1 MGNNASSPKAS
12 GVPGHE
18 SGTHNAANSGG
29 RPIQYH
35 QQLQQQHLQ
44 QQQQQQ
50 QQPQQQQQQQHPQQH
65 QQRNAR
71 NPVLVH
77 NQRVA
82 AAPPEPSM
90 AHAHGSTTSSSS
102 RSIPAR
108 PYGSAAEAAE
118 AAVAASASPSRTPA
132 KSRNTP
138 PPPSKPVAVP
148 QASGATTPAAAAG
161 TTTTATTATAPT
173 TTATHTAAAS
183 GAGFPADLD
192 VEPPLS
198 PYADSMD
205 IPILA
210 HNSMQELSYMT
221 RPPRL
226 PLPIEEEVHTPGS
239 PIIAPREDG
248 DSIEDIE
255 ALDGSGSGSG
265 SGSGVGGDGDGDGIT
280 HRSSTLSSATVDE
293 DDMEELR
300 VDKTRP
306 TVPTRLEWLRGGEKV
321 YVTGTIF
328 QWNRK
333 QRMHPVEG
341 RPGVFATTIN
351 VLPGT
356 HHIRFLV
363 DNKME
368 TSRDLPTTVDFGNN
382 LVNYIEV
389 YPPSTPPQA
398 APAAPG
404 TGNPQAQPQPLSAAE
419 RKQAQQ
425 TLEAHQQ
432 QQQQEKHQQQ
442 QQQQQQQL
450 QAPPPN
456 KPLRASSSLELT
468 TRPPKWKSVPPPS
481 AFSHELPTYL
491 VDYDQPDDSP
501 DFHTAAVATEILPMP
516 PSLPGFLGKP
526 ILNAATLIKDDN
538 SVLNMP
544 NYTILN
550 HLATSSIK
558 NNILAVSATT
568 RYKDKFVTII
578 IYKPTGGDDKH

>member
-1 MGNNASSPKAS
+1 MGNNASSPKADGS
-12 GVPGHE
+12 GSASP
-18 SGTHNAANSGG
+18 GG
-29 RPIQYH
+29 RSSLHHPHQHHSHSQHYQNNHQH
-35 QQLQQQHLQ
+35 QQQSQQYQQHNQSQSQ
-44 QQQQQQ
+44 QQQKG
-50 QQPQQQQQQQHPQQH
+50 P
-65 QQRNAR
+65 AR
-71 NPVLVH
+71 NPALVQ

-82 AAPPEPSM
+82 AAPPEQSM
-90 AHAHGSTTSSSS
+90 AQAQGSTTSSSVS
-102 RSIPAR
+102 RSIPSR
-108 PYGSAAEAAE
+108 PYTTAAE
-118 AAVAASASPSRTPA
+118 AAVAASASPSRNATSASTATSPKPTPMA
-132 KSRNTP
+132 SNTT

-148 QASGATTPAAAAG
+148 QSSSSTSGPGIATIPIATPAAVA
-161 TTTTATTATAPT
+161 ATTNAYAAEHVEQAAPR
-173 TTATHTAAAS
+173 
-183 GAGFPADLD
+183 PLD
-192 VEPPLS
+192 YDPPLS
-198 PYADSMD
+198 PYTDSMD
-205 IPILA
+205 VPMMA
-210 HNSMQELSYMT
+210 HNSMQDVSYLT

-239 PIIAPREDG
+239 PIIAPAKEGEPID
-248 DSIEDIE
+248 DIE
-255 ALDGSGSGSG
+255 ALDNEGL
-265 SGSGVGGDGDGDGIT
+265 T
-280 HRSSTLSSATVDE
+280 HRSSTLSSVVNEEDE
-293 DDMEELR
+293 EELR

-328 QWNRK
+328 QWNKK

-363 DNKME
+363 DNQME

-389 YPPSTPPQA
+389 APQSTPPKEY
-398 APAAPG
+398 PG
-404 TGNPQAQPQPLSAAE
+404 
-419 RKQAQQ
+419 
-425 TLEAHQQ
+425 
-432 QQQQEKHQQQ
+432 
-442 QQQQQQQL
+442 
-450 QAPPPN
+450 
-456 KPLRASSSLELT
+456 
-468 TRPPKWKSVPPPS
+468 VPPPAALGAPVWKDVPEAS
-481 AFSHELPTYL
+481 AFSHDLPQYL
-491 VDYDQPDDSP
+491 VDYDQPDESP
-501 DFHTAAVATEILPMP
+501 DFHSAAVATEILSMP

-568 RYKDKFVTII
+568 RYKAKFVTII

>member
-1 MGNNASSPKAS
+1 MGNNASSPKTP
-12 GVPGHE
+12 GTPGHE
-18 SGTHNAANSGG
+18 GSSTTGSANTGG
-29 RPIQYH
+29 RPVHYH
-35 QQLQQQHLQ
+35 QQLQ

-50 QQPQQQQQQQHPQQH
+50 QQQQKGV
-65 QQRNAR
+65 R
-71 NPVLVH
+71 NPALVPS
-77 NQRVA
+77 QRS

-90 AHAHGSTTSSSS
+90 AHAQGSTASSAS
-102 RSIPAR
+102 RSIPSR
-108 PYGSAAEAAE
+108 PYGATAAEAV
-118 AAVAASASPSRTPA
+118 VAASASPNRAPTKP
-132 KSRNTP
+132 RNTP
-138 PPPSKPVAVP
+138 PPPTKPVDVP
-148 QASGATTPAAAAG
+148 LPSAAAG
-161 TTTTATTATAPT
+161 TAKIPIAPPANVIVPSATGGVQVPAG
-173 TTATHTAAAS
+173 AS
-183 GAGFPADLD
+183 DF
-192 VEPPLS
+192 EPPLS

-205 IPILA
+205 VPVLT
-210 HNSMQELSYMT
+210 HNSMPDVSYLT

-239 PIIAPREDG
+239 PIIAPRKDG
-248 DSIEDIE
+248 DPVDDIE
-255 ALDGSGSGSG
+255 ALDN
-265 SGSGVGGDGDGDGIT
+265 DGLT
-280 HRSSTLSSATVDE
+280 HRSSTLSSATIE
-293 DDMEELR
+293 EEDMEELR

-328 QWNRK
+328 QWNKK

-363 DNKME
+363 DNQME

-389 YPPSTPPQA
+389 ASPSTPPKHLPPA
-398 APAAPG
+398 STTATGAPVSDPG
-404 TGNPQAQPQPLSAAE
+404 ATTTASATGSNLGSTGSKQQSQSRQQDAQPQRKMSAAE
-419 RKQAQQ
+419 A
-425 TLEAHQQ
+425 
-432 QQQQEKHQQQ
+432 
-442 QQQQQQQL
+442 
-450 QAPPPN
+450 
-456 KPLRASSSLELT
+456 RAGASLIGADSSLQLT
-468 TRPPKWKSVPPPS
+468 DRAPKWKDVPEPS
-481 AFSHELPTYL
+481 AFSHELPKFL

-501 DFHTAAVATEILPMP
+501 DFHTAAAATEILPMP

-568 RYKDKFVTII
+568 RYKDKFTTII
-578 IYKPTGGDDKH
+578 IYKPTGGDDVKR

>member
-1 MGNNASSPKAS
+1 MGNNASSPKTP
-12 GVPGHE
+12 GTPGHE
-18 SGTHNAANSGG
+18 GSSTTGSANTGG
-29 RPIQYH
+29 RPVHYH
-35 QQLQQQHLQ
+35 QQLQ

-50 QQPQQQQQQQHPQQH
+50 QQQKG
-65 QQRNAR
+65 AR
-71 NPVLVH
+71 NPVLVPS
-77 NQRVA
+77 QRS

-90 AHAHGSTTSSSS
+90 AHAQGSTASSAS
-102 RSIPAR
+102 RSIPSR
-108 PYGSAAEAAE
+108 PYSTTAAEAA
-118 AAVAASASPSRTPA
+118 AAASASPSRAPS
-132 KSRNTP
+132 KPRNTP
-138 PPPSKPVAVP
+138 PPPTKPVDVP
-148 QASGATTPAAAAG
+148 QPSAAVGTAKIPIAPPANVVVPSATGGIQVP
-161 TTTTATTATAPT
+161 
-173 TTATHTAAAS
+173 
-183 GAGFPADLD
+183 AGFSDF
-192 VEPPLS
+192 EPPLS

-205 IPILA
+205 VPVLT
-210 HNSMQELSYMT
+210 HNSVPDVSYLT

-239 PIIAPREDG
+239 PIIAPRKDG
-248 DSIEDIE
+248 DPVDDIE
-255 ALDGSGSGSG
+255 ALDN
-265 SGSGVGGDGDGDGIT
+265 DGLT
-280 HRSSTLSSATVDE
+280 HRSSTLSSVTVE
-293 DDMEELR
+293 EEDMEELR

-328 QWNRK
+328 QWNKK

-363 DNKME
+363 DNQME

-389 YPPSTPPQA
+389 ASPSASPKHHPPAASTTTATGAPVSSPGA
-398 APAAPG
+398 AATAPAAAGSNRGPAVSK
-404 TGNPQAQPQPLSAAE
+404 QQQPQSG
-419 RKQAQQ
+419 
-425 TLEAHQQ
+425 
-432 QQQQEKHQQQ
+432 QQEA
-442 QQQQQQQL
+442 
-450 QAPPPN
+450 QAPR
-456 KPLRASSSLELT
+456 KLSGAETRAGASLIGADSSVQLT
-468 TRPPKWKSVPPPS
+468 DRAPKWKNVPEPS
-481 AFSHELPTYL
+481 AFSHELPKFL

-501 DFHTAAVATEILPMP
+501 DFHTAAAATEILPMP

-568 RYKDKFVTII
+568 RYKDKFTTII
-578 IYKPTGGDDKH
+578 IYKPTGGDDVKR

>member
-1 MGNNASSPKAS
+1 MGNNASSPKTP
-12 GVPGHE
+12 GTPGHE
-18 SGTHNAANSGG
+18 GSSSTGGAGNSAN
-29 RPIQYH
+29 RPVQYH
-35 QQLQQQHLQ
+35 QQLQ

-50 QQPQQQQQQQHPQQH
+50 QQQQKGT
-65 QQRNAR
+65 R
-71 NPVLVH
+71 NPVQVQ
-77 NQRVA
+77 NQRV

-90 AHAHGSTTSSSS
+90 AHAQGSTASSSAS
-102 RSIPAR
+102 RSIPSR
-108 PYGSAAEAAE
+108 PYSTAAEAA
-118 AAVAASASPSRTPA
+118 AAASASPSRQTSNKPSSGG
-132 KSRNTP
+132 KSNTP

-148 QASGATTPAAAAG
+148 QPASASAAGSGIAKIPVAPPANVIVPSASGGVQVPAG
-161 TTTTATTATAPT
+161 
-173 TTATHTAAAS
+173 H
-183 GAGFPADLD
+183 GDY
-192 VEPPLS
+192 EPPLS

-205 IPILA
+205 VPILT
-210 HNSMQELSYMT
+210 HNSMPDVSYLT

-248 DSIEDIE
+248 DPVGDIE
-255 ALDGSGSGSG
+255 ALDN
-265 SGSGVGGDGDGDGIT
+265 DGLT
-280 HRSSTLSSATVDE
+280 HRSSTLSSATVE
-293 DDMEELR
+293 EEDMEELR

-328 QWNRK
+328 QWNKK

-363 DNKME
+363 DNQME

-389 YPPSTPPQA
+389 APQSTPPKDQQGVPPPA
-398 APAAPG
+398 SSSVSASATTSAPSTTASSGQGGVAV
-404 TGNPQAQPQPLSAAE
+404 S
-419 RKQAQQ
+419 KQHQEQQ
-425 TLEAHQQ
+425 KQR
-432 QQQQEKHQQQ
+432 QQQ
-442 QQQQQQQL
+442 QQQQQAAAAAQQGPP
-450 QAPPPN
+450 QAP
-456 KPLRASSSLELT
+456 KSAAQLIGADSSVELT
-468 TRPPKWKSVPPPS
+468 DRAPKWKNVPEPA
-481 AFSHELPTYL
+481 AFSHELPKFL

-501 DFHTAAVATEILPMP
+501 DFHTAAAATEILPMP

-568 RYKDKFVTII
+568 RYKDKFTTII
-578 IYKPTGGDDKH
+578 IYKPTGGDDVKR

>member
-1 MGNNASSPKAS
+1 MGNNASSPKTP
-12 GVPGHE
+12 GTPGHE
-18 SGTHNAANSGG
+18 GSSTTGSANTGSS
-29 RPIQYH
+29 RPVQYH
-35 QQLQQQHLQ
+35 QQLQQQQLQQSQ
-44 QQQQQQ
+44 QQQQKG
-50 QQPQQQQQQQHPQQH
+50 
-65 QQRNAR
+65 AR
-71 NPVLVH
+71 NPAVVQS
-77 NQRVA
+77 QRS

-90 AHAHGSTTSSSS
+90 AHAQGSTASSAS
-102 RSIPAR
+102 RSIPSR
-108 PYGSAAEAAE
+108 PYGTTAAEVAA
-118 AAVAASASPSRTPA
+118 AASASPSRAPA
-132 KSRNTP
+132 KQQRNTP
-138 PPPSKPVAVP
+138 PPPSKPVNVP
-148 QASGATTPAAAAG
+148 QPSSSSAAG
-161 TTTTATTATAPT
+161 TGTAKIPIAPPANVIVPSATGGVQVPA
-173 TTATHTAAAS
+173 
-183 GAGFPADLD
+183 GAVDF
-192 VEPPLS
+192 EPPLS

-205 IPILA
+205 VPVLT
-210 HNSMQELSYMT
+210 HNSMPDVSYLT

-239 PIIAPREDG
+239 PIIAPRKDG
-248 DSIEDIE
+248 DPVDDIE
-255 ALDGSGSGSG
+255 ALDND
-265 SGSGVGGDGDGDGIT
+265 GGLT
-280 HRSSTLSSATVDE
+280 HRSSTLSSATIE
-293 DDMEELR
+293 EEDMEELR

-328 QWNRK
+328 QWNKK

-363 DNKME
+363 DNQME

-389 YPPSTPPQA
+389 APQSTPPKDQQGVPSPA
-398 APAAPG
+398 ATTATGAPVSAPGVAATAPAVG
-404 TGNPQAQPQPLSAAE
+404 SSASGS
-419 RKQAQQ
+419 K
-425 TLEAHQQ
+425 QQ
-432 QQQQEKHQQQ
+432 QQQQSSPQDPNAQQKQ
-442 QQQQQQQL
+442 TAQARAGASLIGADSSVQL
-450 QAPPPN
+450 TD
-456 KPLRASSSLELT
+456 RA
-468 TRPPKWKSVPPPS
+468 PKWKNVPEPS
-481 AFSHELPTYL
+481 AFSHELPKFL

-501 DFHTAAVATEILPMP
+501 DFHTAAAATEILPMP

-568 RYKDKFVTII
+568 RYKDKFTTII
-578 IYKPTGGDDKH
+578 IYKPTGGDDVKR